1 MYYIIYNVRQK
12 SLPSPEVSLLEES
25 GLANI
30 HLGMYTQYKIR
41 EILGFL
47 RTATASIQLKAK
59 SFFSKEDY
67 GLLKPYKI
75 AEILSD
81 DESGPYQSIH

>member
-47 RTATASIQLKAK
+47 RTATASFQLKAR
-59 SFFSKEDY
+59 SIFSKEDCA
-67 GLLKPYKI
+67 LLIK
-75 AEILSD
+75 
-81 DESGPYQSIH
+81 